1 MIARRSPAPI
11 IEPTENPTPAAQ
23 EQTEPKHPTKSK
35 RKSAE
40 TEPSEQ
46 TKAESAKPR
55 APQDRFAGTWTGKIN
70 QGILGD
76 VLFTLTFTSGGT
88 QVTQHTILGTF
99 SHPTTSNGSTATWK
113 DGLLN
118 EIDWTFKPNADG
130 TTAQVT
136 SKSALG
142 VNGSTVF
149 HRGGAPVTPKTAS
162 EFPIAKRVPE
172 KPGFVY
178 NPYDPTAKRLLDVT
192 GKPSGTKIKDPS
204 TGKMFIVP

>member
-1 MIARRSPAPI
+1 MIAQHSPAPI
-11 IEPTENPTPAAQ
+11 VETTENPTPAAEEPAQ
-23 EQTEPKHPTKSK
+23 PKHATKSK

-46 TKAESAKPR
+46 TKAEPAKPR
-55 APQDRFAGTWTGKIN
+55 TSQERFAGTWTGKVSH
-70 QGILGD
+70 GILGD
-76 VLFTLTFTSGGT
+76 VLFTLTFSSGGS

-99 SHPTTSNGSTATWK
+99 THPTTINGSTATWK

-136 SKSALG
+136 SKSPLG
-142 VNGSTVF
+142 VNGSSLF
-149 HRGGAPVTPKTAS
+149 HRGGAPVAAKIAS
-162 EFPIAKRVPE
+162 EFPTAKRVPE

-178 NPYDPTAKRLLDVT
+178 NPYDPTARRLLNVT
-192 GKPSGTKIKDPS
+192 GKPSGTKVKDPA
-204 TGKMFIVP
+204 TGKMFIIP